1 MLTIVRSVAVLDR
14 TGALQHALRSQEL
27 DVLDLR
33 AAEFDA
39 DLPDVDVLLLGEHEL
54 TGSGLRRVSRWR
66 RQQPAG
72 VVVAHVA
79 DQHCDRGAMR
89 AAGVQHVVRGR
100 PTPAKLRNVL
110 RHADLTLAE
119 LVVAAGRLAPEPPEQ
134 RIDDVDDVDEFEPE
148 IDAYPEEPAE
158 IGEPTESIGKLAK
171 LVTIA
176 SATGGCGKTF
186 FATNAASLFTA
197 AGARVLLVDLDLQ
210 FGEVAAALQ
219 VQHSYSLYDGLY
231 GTSGERLPAAAMRE
245 HLDDLVHHHPL
256 GFDVLTAPR
265 DPVLAD
271 FVGARDAMTL
281 LDAVLPRYD
290 IVIADT
296 PPSLNDVVIAAL
308 DRSDL
313 VAVLATLD
321 VPSLRNLTSFLDVLK
336 RLGMDDHRV
345 RLVLNKAERDVG
357 VTVQQA
363 NDAFGG
369 RFEGVLPVDR
379 AVSRSVNLGTT
390 VAVHEPRAK
399 VTRAL
404 VPTVNALLRDLG
416 LEIAEDT
423 PAPSP
428 TPAAPNVFGAFFRR
442 LLSGGSA

>member
-14 TGALQHALRSQEL
+14 TGALQHALRSQDL
-27 DVLDLR
+27 DVWDMR

-39 DLPDVDVLLLGEHEL
+39 QPPDVDVLIVGEQEL
-54 TGSGLRRVSRWR
+54 TSVGLRRLARWR
-66 RQQPAG
+66 RLQPVGA
-72 VVVAHVA
+72 VVAQIGDVEP
-79 DQHCDRGAMR
+79 HCGDLR
-89 AAGVQHVVRGR
+89 AAGVQHVMRGR
-100 PTPAKLRNVL
+100 PTPAKMRNVL
-110 RHADLTLAE
+110 RRADLTLAE
-119 LVVAAGRLAPEPPEQ
+119 LVVAAGRFTPGSFDTSVDVDTEVPE
-134 RIDDVDDVDEFEPE
+134 DDVV
-148 IDAYPEEPAE
+148 DAYPSDPDEPVGP
-158 IGEPTESIGKLAK
+158 IAK

-186 FATNAASLFTA
+186 FATNAASLFA
-197 AGARVLLVDLDLQ
+197 SAGARVLLVDLDLQ

-219 VQHSYSLYDGLY
+219 VQHAYSLYDGLY
-231 GTSGERLPAAAMRE
+231 GTNGERLPASAMRE

-321 VPSLRNLTSFLDVLK
+321 VPSLRNLTSFLDVLQ
-336 RLGMDDHRV
+336 RLDMNDHRV

-357 VTVQQA
+357 ITVEQA

-399 VTRAL
+399 ISRAL
-404 VPTVNALLRDLG
+404 VPAINGLLADLG
-416 LEIAEDT
+416 ISATDKASAPT
-423 PAPSP
+423 VSPA
-428 TPAAPNVFGAFFRR
+428 TTNVLGAFFRR
-442 LLSGGSA
+442 LLFGGSA

>member
-14 TGALQHALRSQEL
+14 TGALQHALRSQDL
-27 DVLDLR
+27 DVWDMR
-33 AAEFDA
+33 PAEFDA
-39 DLPDVDVLLLGEHEL
+39 QPPDVDVLIVGEQEL
-54 TGSGLRRVSRWR
+54 TSIGLRRLARWR
-66 RQQPAG
+66 RQQPVG
-72 VVVAHVA
+72 TIVAQIGDVEP
-79 DQHCDRGAMR
+79 HCGDLR
-89 AAGVQHVVRGR
+89 AAGVQHIVRGR
-100 PTPAKLRNVL
+100 PTPAKLRNAL
-110 RHADLTLAE
+110 RRADLTLAE
-119 LVVAAGRLAPEPPEQ
+119 LVVAAGRFVPEQ
-134 RIDDVDDVDEFEPE
+134 RNENFEMDNDEPVDDVT
-148 IDAYPEEPAE
+148 DAYPSEPD
-158 IGEPTESIGKLAK
+158 EPVGPVAK

-186 FATNAASLFTA
+186 FATNAASLFAST
-197 AGARVLLVDLDLQ
+197 GARVLLVDLDLQ

-219 VQHSYSLYDGLY
+219 VQHAYSLYDGLY
-231 GTSGERLPAAAMRE
+231 GTSGERLPASAMRE

-321 VPSLRNLTSFLDVLK
+321 VPSLRNLTSFLDVLH
-336 RLGMDDHRV
+336 RLDMNDHRI

-357 VTVQQA
+357 VTVEQA

-390 VAVHEPRAK
+390 VAMHEPRSK
-399 VTRAL
+399 ISRAL
-404 VPTVNALLRDLG
+404 VPAINGLLADLG
-416 LEIAEDT
+416 IASADKAPVSAASSA
-423 PAPSP
+423 PA
-428 TPAAPNVFGAFFRR
+428 NVFGALFRR

>member
-14 TGALQHALRSQEL
+14 TGALQHALRSQDL
-27 DVLDLR
+27 DVGDMR

-39 DLPDVDVLLLGEHEL
+39 QPPDVDVLIVGEQEL
-54 TGSGLRRVSRWR
+54 TSVGLRRLARWR
-66 RQQPAG
+66 RLQPVGA
-72 VVVAHVA
+72 VVAQIGDVEP
-79 DQHCDRGAMR
+79 HCGDLR
-89 AAGVQHVVRGR
+89 AAGVQHVMRGR
-100 PTPAKLRNVL
+100 PTPAKMRNVL
-110 RHADLTLAE
+110 RRADLTLAE
-119 LVVAAGRLAPEPPEQ
+119 LVVAAGRFTPGSFDTSVDVDTEVPE
-134 RIDDVDDVDEFEPE
+134 DDVV
-148 IDAYPEEPAE
+148 DAYPSDPDEPVGP
-158 IGEPTESIGKLAK
+158 IAK

-186 FATNAASLFTA
+186 FATNAASLFA
-197 AGARVLLVDLDLQ
+197 SAGARVLLVDLDLQ

-219 VQHSYSLYDGLY
+219 VQHAYSLYDGLY
-231 GTSGERLPAAAMRE
+231 GTNGERLPASAMRE

-321 VPSLRNLTSFLDVLK
+321 VPSLRNLTSFLDVLQ
-336 RLGMDDHRV
+336 RLDMNDHRV
-345 RLVLNKAERDVG
+345 RLVLNKAEREVG
-357 VTVQQA
+357 ITVEQA

-399 VTRAL
+399 ISRAL
-404 VPTVNALLRDLG
+404 VPAINGLLADLG
-416 LEIAEDT
+416 ISATDKASAPT
-423 PAPSP
+423 VSPA
-428 TPAAPNVFGAFFRR
+428 TTNVLGAFFRR
-442 LLSGGSA
+442 LLFGGSA

>member
-14 TGALQHALRSQEL
+14 TGKLQHALRSQGL

-33 AAEFDA
+33 ATEFD
-39 DLPDVDVLLLGEHEL
+39 DDPPDVDVLLIGEQEL
-54 TGSGLRRVSRWR
+54 TSAGFRRMARWR
-66 RQQPAG
+66 RLNPAG
-72 VVVAHVA
+72 AVVAHVG
-79 DQHCDRGAMR
+79 DVEPHFGDLR

-100 PTPAKLRNVL
+100 PTPAKMRNVL
-110 RHADLTLAE
+110 RRVDLTLAE
-119 LVVAAGRLAPEPPEQ
+119 LVVAAGRFTPESFDEVL
-134 RIDDVDDVDEFEPE
+134 DLEDEVDDTV
-148 IDAYPEEPAE
+148 DAYPAEPY
-158 IGEPTESIGKLAK
+158 EPVDVSEPSGPLAK
-171 LVTIA
+171 LFTIA

-186 FATNAASLFTA
+186 FATNAASIFSA

-219 VQHSYSLYDGLY
+219 VQHAYSLYDGLY
-231 GTSGERLPAAAMRE
+231 GTSGERLPASAMRE

-271 FVGARDAMTL
+271 FVGARDAMTM

-321 VPSLRNLTSFLDVLK
+321 VPSLRNLTSFLDVLH
-336 RLGMDDHRV
+336 RLDMDDKRV

-357 VTVQQA
+357 VTVEQA
-363 NDAFGG
+363 NEAFGG

-399 VTRAL
+399 VSRAL
-404 VPTVNALLRDLG
+404 VPSVNAFLHELG
-416 LEIAEDT
+416 IT
-423 PAPSP
+423 PVAPT
-428 TPAAPNVFGAFFRR
+428 TPPATKPATTNVFGVLFRR

>member
-27 DVLDLR
+27 DVWDLR
-33 AAEFDA
+33 PAEFDA
-39 DLPDVDVLLLGEHEL
+39 DPPDVDVLLVGEQEL
-54 TGSGLRRVSRWR
+54 TTVGLRRLARWR
-66 RQQPAG
+66 RLQPAG
-72 VVVAHVA
+72 AVVAHVGSVEP
-79 DQHCDRGAMR
+79 HRGDLR
-89 AAGVQHVVRGR
+89 AAGVQHLVRGR
-100 PTPAKLRNVL
+100 LTPAKMRNAL

-119 LVVAAGRLAPEPPEQ
+119 LVLAAGRLAPESLDDSIETDIEQ
-134 RIDDVDDVDEFEPE
+134 PADDFV
-148 IDAYPEEPAE
+148 DAYPAEPEEPV
-158 IGEPTESIGKLAK
+158 GKLAK

-219 VQHSYSLYDGLY
+219 VQHAYSLYDGLY
-231 GTSGERLPAAAMRE
+231 GTSGERLPASAMRE

-321 VPSLRNLTSFLDVLK
+321 VPSLRNLTSFLDVLR
-336 RLGMDDHRV
+336 RLNMDDTRV

-357 VTVQQA
+357 VTVEQA
-363 NDAFGG
+363 NDAFEG

-399 VTRAL
+399 ISRAL
-404 VPTVNALLRDLG
+404 VPAVKGLLADLG
-416 LEIAEDT
+416 L
-423 PAPSP
+423 APEADMPVTTP
-428 TPAAPNVFGAFFRR
+428 TPATPNVFGAFFRR

>member
-14 TGALQHALRSQEL
+14 TGKLQHALRSQGL

-33 AAEFDA
+33 ATEFD
-39 DLPDVDVLLLGEHEL
+39 DDPPDVDVLLIGEQEL
-54 TGSGLRRVSRWR
+54 TSAGFRRMARWR
-66 RQQPAG
+66 RLNPAG
-72 VVVAHVA
+72 AVVAHVG
-79 DQHCDRGAMR
+79 DVEPHFGDLR

-100 PTPAKLRNVL
+100 PTPAKMRNVL
-110 RHADLTLAE
+110 RRVDLTLAE
-119 LVVAAGRLAPEPPEQ
+119 LVVAAGRFTPESFDEVL
-134 RIDDVDDVDEFEPE
+134 DLEDEVDDTV
-148 IDAYPEEPAE
+148 DAYPAEPY
-158 IGEPTESIGKLAK
+158 EPVDVSEPSGPLAK
-171 LVTIA
+171 LFTIA

-186 FATNAASLFTA
+186 FATNAASIFSA

-219 VQHSYSLYDGLY
+219 VQHAYSLYDGLY
-231 GTSGERLPAAAMRE
+231 GTSGERLPASAMRE

-271 FVGARDAMTL
+271 FVGARDAMTM

-321 VPSLRNLTSFLDVLK
+321 VPSLRNLTSFLDVLH
-336 RLGMDDHRV
+336 RLDMDDKRV

-357 VTVQQA
+357 VTVEQA
-363 NDAFGG
+363 NEAFGG

-399 VTRAL
+399 VSRAL
-404 VPTVNALLRDLG
+404 VPSVNAFLHELG
-416 LEIAEDT
+416 IT
-423 PAPSP
+423 PVPP
-428 TPAAPNVFGAFFRR
+428 TTPTATKPATTNVFGVLFRR